1 MKSDNADT
9 PANVVLYINNLAA
22 HEMDDFSGKDELV
35 LVYAVNSYRESGTLY
50 ATSVG
55 TFHSKEV
62 TPESVREIK
71 QLVSVP
77 TVEDGHV
84 SASFGLVEV
93 DSEETKYKLA
103 GQEGKVYYNEKDF
116 TFFNRY
122 MPEDDFY
129 GTAAES
135 SWDVIEDAFKLLGV
149 DIKKHMKISLLDTN
163 DNLGA
168 YRIDLRNE
176 DMPQKASRNQI
187 FFGGSSADPDY
198 SLTFY
203 LNKNQSTH
211 SPGIVKEKSDS
222 ATKG

>member
-1 MKSDNADT
+1 MQHENDDR
-9 PANVVLYINNLAA
+9 PANIILYINNLAA
-22 HEMDDFSGKDELV
+22 HQMDDFTGNDELV
-35 LVYAVNSYRESGTLY
+35 LVYAVNSYRESGTIY

-55 TFHSKEV
+55 TFHTKEV

-77 TVEDGHV
+77 TVEDGHI

-93 DSEETKYKLA
+93 DSEETEYKLA

-122 MPEDDFY
+122 MPEEDFY
-129 GTAAES
+129 GTAAKS
-135 SWDVIEDAFKLLGV
+135 SWGIIEDAFKLIGV
-149 DIKKHMKISLLDTN
+149 DIKEHLEISLLDAN

-176 DMPQKASRNQI
+176 DMPERASRNEI
-187 FFGGSSADPDY
+187 YFGGSFNNSNY

-203 LNKNQSTH
+203 LNKNQSTP
-211 SPGIVKEKSDS
+211 SPGVVKEKSDS